1 MNYYGTIVKAV
12 FAAAV
17 VLASDFVELLAKARR

>member
-1 MNYYGTIVKAV
+1 MNYSTIVKAV

-17 VLASDFVELLAKARR
+17 VLASDLIELMSKAKL